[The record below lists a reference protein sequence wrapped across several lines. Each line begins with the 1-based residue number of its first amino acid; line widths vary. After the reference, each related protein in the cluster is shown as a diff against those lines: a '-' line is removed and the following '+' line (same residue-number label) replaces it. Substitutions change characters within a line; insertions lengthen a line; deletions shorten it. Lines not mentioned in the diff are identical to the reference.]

1 MELLCSFRKE
11 GNCKII
17 WEVEGEEEEEIIE
30 GDPTRKEREKG
41 MIMAFHLAGLG
52 RTEIAHMTGR
62 CAQTI
67 RRVIHPPPTTC
78 KLPGPKPLLP
88 DRDIRCIVHTAAA
101 AAAARGSST
110 AMLKHELNIFASVG
124 TLQRTLA
131 RVDWLGSSDSREHA

>member
-41 MIMAFHLAGLG
+41 MIMAIHLAGLG

-67 RRVIHPPPTTC
+67 RRVIHPSPPTTC
-78 KLPGPKPLLP
+78 KLPGPKSLLS
-88 DRDIRCIVHTAAA
+88 DREIRPILRAAA
-101 AAAARGSST
+101 AGESSA
-110 AMLKHELNIFASVG
+110 AMLKHELNISVSVR
-124 TLQRTLA
+124 TIQRTLA
-131 RVDWLGSSDSREHA
+131 RVDWLKYTKMAILFL